1 MAKLKDKIKT
11 GLDEARMLVLGAQV
25 LIGLQYRAAFE
36 PGFEKLPESS
46 QLIKAVG
53 LALMLV
59 VTALLMSPGAY
70 NRIVTEGEARA
81 DVHTFLSRVMM
92 LALLP
97 FALALGID
105 MYVMTRQLFGFTPG
119 LVFGVAMF
127 AAAIFFWY
135 VLELLRKSSHR
146 HARSEESMGDEDEGG
161 ASLKDKVSQV
171 LTEARVVLPGA
182 QALLGFQFI
191 SFLMTG
197 FEKLEETA
205 KYVHVASLC
214 LMGLSV
220 VLLMTPAAYHRIVEE
235 GEDTEHFHRTAS
247 RLLVAAMIP
256 LALGICGDFF
266 IIVQKVT
273 KSSTTGVVAALLMLA
288 LFYGLWFGF
297 TIYRRTSRQRR
308 AASPSHASASRQ
320 TSVS

>member
-25 LIGLQYRAAFE
+25 LVGLQYRAAFE

-46 QLIKAVG
+46 QLLKTVG

-70 NRIVTEGEARA
+70 HRIVTEGEARA
-81 DVHTFLSRVMM
+81 DVHTFLSKVMM

-97 FALALGID
+97 FAMALGID
-105 MYVMTRQLFGFTPG
+105 MYVMTRQLLGFTPG
-119 LVFGVAMF
+119 LVLGVTMF

-135 VLELLRKSSHR
+135 VWELMRKTGHSHER
-146 HARSEESMGDEDEGG
+146 VEGSMEDEDEGG
-161 ASLKDKVSQV
+161 ASLKDKVNQV

-235 GEDTEHFHRTAS
+235 GENTERFHKTAS

-273 KSSTTGVVAALLMLA
+273 KSSATGILSALLMLA

-297 TIYRRTSRQRR
+297 TIYRRTRRPKR
-308 AASPSHASASRQ
+308 AAARSRAGASSQ